1 MKGTSQS
8 VKLIGVHIKYI
19 IRPRSSIPPLV
30 ITTRDNVFSESRLSG
45 EYFGWLVAT
54 GEWGV
59 CL

>member
-30 ITTRDNVFSESRLSG
+30 KTT
-45 EYFGWLVAT
+45 YFEKNIVR
-54 GEWGV
+54 E
-59 CL
+59 